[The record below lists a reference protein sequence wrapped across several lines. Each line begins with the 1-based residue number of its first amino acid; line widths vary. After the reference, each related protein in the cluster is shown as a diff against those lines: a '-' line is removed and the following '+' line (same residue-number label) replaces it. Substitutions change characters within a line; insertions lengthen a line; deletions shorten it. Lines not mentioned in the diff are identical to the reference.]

1 VFVASCEKADL
12 RPLPNGVMIYG
23 DKEKRLAALP
33 RPRLPRAEV
42 IDELYG
48 AVVEGRAPV
57 HSGESA
63 LATLQ
68 VCLAILESSRLGKE
82 IVL

>member
-1 VFVASCEKADL
+1 
-12 RPLPNGVMIYG
+12 MIYA
-23 DKEKRLAALP
+23 DSEQRLDALLAP
-33 RPRLPRAEV
+33 KVPRAEV

-48 AVVEGRAPV
+48 AVVEGREPL

-63 LATLQ
+63 MATLQ
-68 VCLAILESSRLGKE
+68 VCLAILESSRQGTE